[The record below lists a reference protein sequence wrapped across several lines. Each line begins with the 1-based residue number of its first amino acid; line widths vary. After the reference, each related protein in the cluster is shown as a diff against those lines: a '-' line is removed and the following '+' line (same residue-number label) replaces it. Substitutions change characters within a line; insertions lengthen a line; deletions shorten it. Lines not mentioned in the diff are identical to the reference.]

1 MRGFGPKKAA
11 YVGTLGAI
19 LLFGLSNT
27 SGTNHEEYF
36 FIMTTYMAIFK
47 VIRSTF
53 KERHFVYVIGQH
65 FFNYFLTI
73 LIFPIILNLILN
85 HMSQKII

>member
-1 MRGFGPKKAA
+1 
-11 YVGTLGAI
+11 
-19 LLFGLSNT
+19 
-27 SGTNHEEYF
+27 
-36 FIMTTYMAIFK
+36 MAIFK

-53 KERHFVYVIGQH
+53 KEKHFVYVIGQH
-65 FFNYFLTI
+65 FLNYFLTI